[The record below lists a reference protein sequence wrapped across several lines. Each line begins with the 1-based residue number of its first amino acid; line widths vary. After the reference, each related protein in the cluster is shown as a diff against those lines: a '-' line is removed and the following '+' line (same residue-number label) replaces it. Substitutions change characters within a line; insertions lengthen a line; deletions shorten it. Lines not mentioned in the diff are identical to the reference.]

1 MEDELC
7 VVVIRMNTG
16 EDVLAILL
24 GEYDNMIKVEHP
36 HYVKFDGRV
45 GIMLIPYCQLSDE
58 KYYEIP
64 KDRAQFLVTAS
75 RNVAYRYLDCIDE
88 LEAKYT
94 EDLIANDAP
103 LESLEAALK
112 DNNYVSGNDT
122 VH

>member
-1 MEDELC
+1 MEDEVC

-16 EDVLAILL
+16 EDILAILL
-24 GEYDNMIKVEHP
+24 GESEGILNVEHP
-36 HYVKFDGRV
+36 HYVKFDNRV
-45 GIMLIPYCQLSDE
+45 GIMLIPYCQLTDE
-58 KYYEIP
+58 KYFEIP
-64 KDRAQFLVTAS
+64 AEKTQFLVTAS

-94 EDLIANDAP
+94 EDIITNDAP

-122 VH
+122 LH